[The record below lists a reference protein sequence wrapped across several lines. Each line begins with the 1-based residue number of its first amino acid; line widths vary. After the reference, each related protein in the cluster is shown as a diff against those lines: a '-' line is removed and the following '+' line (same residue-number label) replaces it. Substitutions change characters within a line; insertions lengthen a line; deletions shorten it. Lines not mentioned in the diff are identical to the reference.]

1 MWLFLEYPIRIN
13 SKLGQSFI
21 LGLTQLW
28 LRNGIVAQLG
38 LENFNLCVRRSSM
51 TSSRFRAAAPA
62 PHNETAAIKVVCW
75 LLQPEITQMLEVAT
89 PRPKA
94 LPTSARRCQ

>member
-13 SKLGQSFI
+13 SKLGQSLI
-21 LGLTQLW
+21 LGLTQLC
-28 LRNGIVAQLG
+28 LRAQLG

-62 PHNETAAIKVVCW
+62 LHNETATIIQGCLLA
-75 LLQPEITQMLEVAT
+75 LLQPEITQILEVAT
-89 PRPKA
+89 PQPKA